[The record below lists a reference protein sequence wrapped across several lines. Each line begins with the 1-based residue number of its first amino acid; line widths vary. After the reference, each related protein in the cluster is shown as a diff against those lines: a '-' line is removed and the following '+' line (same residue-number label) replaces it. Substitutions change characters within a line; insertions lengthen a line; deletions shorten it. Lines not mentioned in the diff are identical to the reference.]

1 MAKKSLNLTG
11 TSGQTYNL
19 DGIAAET
26 RINSVKKLVVQ
37 VHEYNPDSVDEAK
50 RAPNPSNLV
59 VGQIWLSK
67 RNTGL

>member
-19 DGIAAET
+19 DDIAAET
-26 RINSVKKLVVQ
+26 RVNSVKKLVVQ
-37 VHEYNPDSVDEAK
+37 VHEYNPDSADEAK
-50 RAPNPSNLV
+50 RSPNPANPV

-67 RNTGL
+67 RNPGL